1 MMTDEEQQ
9 ETETPDE
16 THEQGSPFSDI
27 QDLVGEIVEGVR
39 AFAPKAVARFPRYD
53 LVETEDH
60 YLLQFDLPG
69 LTRDELEINT
79 QGDAVVISGDRKRP
93 ALATGEQ
100 VRRTERL
107 FGQFRRAIRLPSDV
121 DINGVSARLA
131 DGILTMTLPKRGDT
145 SGRKVNIDA

>member
-1 MMTDEEQQ
+1 MMTDEKQQ
-9 ETETPDE
+9 ETETPNE
-16 THEQGSPFSDI
+16 AHEQGSPFSDI

-39 AFAPKAVARFPRYD
+39 AFTPKAVAKFPRYD

-69 LTRDELEINT
+69 LSRDELEINT
-79 QGDAVVISGDRKRP
+79 QGDEVVISGDRKRP

-107 FGQFRRAIRLPSDV
+107 FGQFRRAVRLPSDV
-121 DINGVSARLA
+121 DINDVSARLA
-131 DGILTMTLPKRGDT
+131 DGILTMTLPKRGDA
-145 SGRKVNIDA
+145 SGRKVNIDS

>member
-1 MMTDEEQQ
+1 MMTDEKQQ
-9 ETETPDE
+9 ETETSNE
-16 THEQGSPFSDI
+16 AHEQGSPFSDI

-39 AFAPKAVARFPRYD
+39 AFTPKAVVKFPRYD

-69 LTRDELEINT
+69 LSRDELEINT
-79 QGDAVVISGDRKRP
+79 QGDEVVISGDRKRP

-100 VRRTERL
+100 VRKTERL
-107 FGQFRRAIRLPSDV
+107 FGHFRRAVRLPSDV
-121 DINGVSARLA
+121 DISGVSARLA

-145 SGRKVNIDA
+145 SGRKVNIDS